1 MKKIGLHWQI
11 LAALILGV
19 LYGIFFKENYEWVS
33 WMGDIFLRALK
44 MVVVPLILFSIIYGV
59 ASIGSGDN
67 LGRIG
72 LKTMAFYIGTTIL
85 AILTGLL
92 LMNLF
97 SPGVGA
103 QLTIDQSTAGKFNQS
118 TSIRDILINIVP
130 DNIFQAFANSNTLQV
145 ILFAILFGVFIG
157 KIREESKKSMLA
169 FFEAGSEVMM
179 RITMFVIAF
188 APLGIFGIV
197 SKQVAQQSDLV
208 ELLSRLGAYFGV
220 VLLGLFIQSGI
231 SLPFILSLFRVN
243 PIRHYKAISQV
254 LITAFSTSSSN
265 ATLPLTMST
274 VEQNC
279 GVSRKICSFTLPLGA
294 TINMNGTA
302 LYEIAAALFI
312 AQVYAIH
319 LTLGQQCIMV
329 LTALLAAVGAAGIPM
344 AGLVTMTIV
353 LSSAGLPLEGVALV
367 LPIDRPLD
375 MFRTL
380 VNVLGDTCGAVVV
393 AKTEG
398 EEVKV

>member
-1 MKKIGLHWQI
+1 MKKIALHWQI
-11 LAALILGV
+11 LTALLLGV
-19 LYGIFFKENYEWVS
+19 LFGIFFKDYYEWVG
-33 WMGDIFLRALK
+33 WMGEIFLRALK
-44 MVVVPLILFSIIYGV
+44 MVVVPLILFSIVFGV

-72 LKTMAFYIGTTIL
+72 LKTITFYIGTTIL
-85 AILTGLL
+85 AILTGLF
-92 LMNLF
+92 LMNF
-97 SPGVGA
+97 FAPGLGA
-103 QLTIDQSTAGKFNQS
+103 QLNIDPSAAGKFNQTS
-118 TSIRDILINIVP
+118 SIRDILITIIP
-130 DNIFQAFANSNTLQV
+130 DNIFQAFATNNTLQV
-145 ILFAILFGVFIG
+145 ILFAILFGVFITRL
-157 KIREESKKSMLA
+157 REESKKIMIG

-179 RITMFVIAF
+179 KITMFVIAF

-197 SKQVAQQSDLV
+197 AKQVAQQSDLI

-220 VLLGLFIQSGI
+220 VLLGLFIHSGI
-231 SLPFILSLFRVN
+231 SLPVILSLFKIN
-243 PIRHYKAISQV
+243 PVKHYKAISEV

-398 EEVKV
+398 EDVKV